1 MQAKKTTGNVKT
13 RTVKKEAAPVKKT
26 AAKKTAAVKTAAAK
40 KTEAKKTGRK
50 RSVASTI
57 SLSKKI
63 NYVLQCKANPEG
75 ISYSQLVAATKDI
88 WRTRLGKKAGDIK
101 EIELYIKPEEGKVYF
116 VINKDTRGDFDL

>member
-13 RTVKKEAAPVKKT
+13 KTVKKEAAPVKKT

-75 ISYSQLVAATKDI
+75 ISYSQLVATTKDI